1 MTNKVLFIAHYRD
14 NTGWSKAAQEW
25 ILALDSVGVDVVP
38 RPVKLNNN
46 IPELP
51 LKIRELE
58 NKSSKGC
65 NICIQNVLPHLM
77 DYNGKF
83 DKNIGVFFADTDCIK
98 HSGWPQRLNLMDE
111 LWVPNNDM
119 ILNCKYSNVNV
130 PVNVVPC
137 TTDIRKF
144 NMKYD
149 ALDMPELEDAFVFYH
164 IGDAIRRKNLTA
176 LIKAFHLE
184 FSINEPVAL
193 LLKTTKYGMSAD
205 ETYKNLQVMCDR
217 IKEGLKIYPHI
228 QDYKK
233 EYIITE
239 HVKDHIMMKI
249 HATGDCYVAPS
260 FGEAWNIPAFT
271 AMGFG
276 NTPICA
282 KIGGP
287 KDYLKGSSNFVKGAW
302 EPVFGMTETFADICT
317 GRENWF
323 NVCVL
328 DLQRQ
333 MRKAYERKS
342 DILATMQM
350 QDFDRLKDYSY
361 ETVGNKMKELI
372 DE

>member
-1 MTNKVLFIAHYRD
+1 MKVLFISHYLD
-14 NTGWSKAAQEW
+14 GTGWAKAAQEW
-25 ILALDSVGVDVVP
+25 ILALDAVGVDVVP

-46 IPELP
+46 HPEIP

-58 NKSSKGC
+58 HKSSKNC
-65 NICIQNVLPHLM
+65 DICIQNVLPHLM
-77 DYNGKF
+77 DYNGNFK
-83 DKNIGVFFADTDCIK
+83 KNIGIFFADTDCIGY
-98 HSGWPQRLNLMDE
+98 SGWPQRLNLMDE
-111 LWVPNNDM
+111 LWVPNTDM
-119 ILNCKYSNVNV
+119 VTNCEISGINV
-130 PVNVVPC
+130 PVHVVPC

-144 NMKYD
+144 NVQHD
-149 ALDMPELEDAFVFYH
+149 SLDMPELKDTFVFYN
-164 IGDAIRRKNLTA
+164 IGDSIRRKNLTA

-184 FSINEPVAL
+184 FSINEPVSL

-205 ETYKNLQVMCDR
+205 ETYKNIQIMCDR
-217 IKEGLKIYPHI
+217 IKEGLKIYPNI
-228 QDYKK
+228 TDYMK

-239 HVKDHIMMKI
+239 HVKDHMMMKI

-282 KIGGP
+282 EVGGP
-287 KDYLKGSSNFVKGAW
+287 KDYLKGSSNFLKGSW

-323 NVCVL
+323 NVSVL
-328 DLQRQ
+328 HLQKQ
-333 MRKAYERKS
+333 MRKAYERRPE
-342 DILATMQM
+342 ILSMLQT
-350 QDFDRLKDYSY
+350 QDFSRLKEYSY
-361 ETVGNKMKELI
+361 ETVGNRMKELL